1 MQLHLKPQFSPACS
15 VHDVLTFLPL
25 SFCHCHCTSCVTEF
39 YLGHVEIHHS
49 KFGVKFKFE
58 LLNEAFFWM
67 SYQEIKDVEPG
78 PTIEQE
84 IVQLFKRS

>member
-25 SFCHCHCTSCVTEF
+25 SF